1 MNKSDLLA
9 SLETS
14 RQNLLAAFNGLSDDE
29 LTQPGATGDWSVKDV
44 LAHIAAWEAELVTLL
59 VREVKQGKK
68 PKIVG
73 ISDARVEELNH
84 EWYIENKDRPL
95 DRVLAD
101 FHGVR
106 KQLIRQVS
114 EWDAKD
120 LGDTQRYKW
129 RAGKSL
135 ADYIAD
141 YANGHDQEHIEALRD
156 WRKQHSH

>member
-14 RQNLLAAFNGLSDDE
+14 RHNLLVAFDGLSDDD
-29 LTQPGATGDWSVKDV
+29 LTQPGANGDWSVKDV

-59 VREVKQGKK
+59 VREVKRGQK
-68 PKIVG
+68 PKILG
-73 ISDARVEELNH
+73 ISDAKVEELNQQ
-84 EWYIENKDRPL
+84 WYLENKDRL
-95 DRVLAD
+95 LERVLAD

-114 EWDAKD
+114 EWDAND
-120 LGDTQRYKW
+120 LTDPTRYKW

-141 YANGHDQEHIEALRD
+141 YANGHDQEHIEALQA
-156 WRKQHSH
+156 WRKSRRG